1 MPLAPSTSPT
11 TSSQSSETAKE
22 KEDECTR
29 VFLDASH
36 LISVGVLLPTIRS
49 LKPITYFNVILYTHT
64 IYAPKGVF
72 LSNSRESQR
81 VACRAR
87 NFSRAPVDDFTD
99 DGAHGVVDAMSPVAA
114 MTHGGLPSTPRHRA
128 DDGDPSTTPRGGR
141 ILAPSERVGRMENE
155 RKRGG
160 TSASAS
166 PNVGSRKRVS
176 VAKKRATRTGAVS
189 ARTRQAL
196 MSGVLKWDSE
206 KGVLKEKPSPA
217 RKVSKPHGTGRK
229 SGGLGGDALAAKVAR
244 ALASSRNLVETSGRV
259 GVTKGGDEAKERR
272 ETKRRLEEERALVQS
287 VGVKRSRQSG
297 EADTSGNSSQ
307 VHLPQVRTGR
317 ASKMKQLA
325 LGSARRLKAKPFEQ
339 IPEYQPDNVL
349 VCLNHNSKSAK
360 EWCTNERIFEL
371 CAPGSLLDISDAS
384 LQPATKAVV
393 ARALRDDIHGN
404 KTSKYIRVKVI
415 EHFLDTK
422 TGWTYST
429 VQVVSKRTDAKGAK
443 RSVPSRED
451 ELVFNL
457 TEEAAYGCLRLH
469 RLPLGEASARNMR
482 KLSTES
488 PSSQDTAE
496 ALQPSTPPHARN
508 ASPPPKKKKTQKP
521 STGTSEAA
529 LQEEYAKL
537 YEKVAEFR
545 AEHPNANDSQEE
557 AAAHHADE
565 SPVTDVSPE
574 SDEDQLPSSAV
585 TPPSPETGSVLPTD
599 RMLRS
604 LPDVEVTPQPR
615 VVDDH
620 RLEFVRSSPAQMH
633 AETPVITRPFVATN
647 HDLRVGRLEGRPMIQ
662 ISDNALPGPMLS
674 IGEIGGVESSLLNA
688 PRFHD
693 RLNSPLLDNGQAQL
707 EEFYERMQ
715 QRMNMHALS
724 NDARRRTTDPEMF
737 LTDTYLTR
745 CEPLRVAMPPPRITA
760 PPPESA
766 GPMVYYVPVPVV
778 KNRDPGVV
786 TEVVVG
792 GVRLK
797 VIQEPLVAQDVHY
810 HPMVA
815 ETDNTRATDSDA
827 LSNVRLAREH
837 QRQIEAQPIVHRR
850 AEFDDETA
858 LAANLLMLRQS
869 YRSLKKPTKSK
880 SKPRKQKSSGK
891 T

>member
-1 MPLAPSTSPT
+1 MIAFFSLNSGISNL
-11 TSSQSSETAKE
+11 
-22 KEDECTR
+22 
-29 VFLDASH
+29 VFQYQTVYPYDSCPQG
-36 LISVGVLLPTIRS
+36 SV
-49 LKPITYFNVILYTHT
+49 
-64 IYAPKGVF
+64 
-72 LSNSRESQR
+72 LSNGVER
-81 VACRAR
+81 VNACRAR
-87 NFSRAPVDDFTD
+87 KFSSASVDDFTD
-99 DGAHGVVDAMSPVAA
+99 DRADGAEDAMSPVAA
-114 MTHGGLPSTPRHRA
+114 MTHGELPSTPRRRA
-128 DDGDPSTTPRGGR
+128 DDGDQSTTPRGGR
-141 ILAPSERVGRMENE
+141 ILLAPERVGREENE

-160 TSASAS
+160 TSAS
-166 PNVGSRKRVS
+166 PNVGSRKRVI

-189 ARTRQAL
+189 ARTRQAF

-206 KGVLKEKPSPA
+206 KGVLKEKPSPT
-217 RKVSKPHGTGRK
+217 RKVSKPNGTGRK
-229 SGGLGGDALAAKVAR
+229 SDGLGGDALAAIVAR
-244 ALASSRNLVETSGRV
+244 ALASSMNVMETSGRV

-272 ETKRRLEEERALVQS
+272 EAKRRLEEERALVQS

-297 EADTSGNSSQ
+297 EPDTSGNSSQ
-307 VHLPQVRTGR
+307 VHLPQVKTGR

-325 LGSARRLKAKPFEQ
+325 LDSARRLKAKPFEQ

-384 LQPATKAVV
+384 LHPATKAVV
-393 ARALRDDIHGN
+393 ARALRDDIHRN

-415 EHFLDTK
+415 EHFLDTN

-429 VQVVSKRTDAKGAK
+429 VQVVSKRTDTKGAK

-496 ALQPSTPPHARN
+496 ALQPGIPPHARN
-508 ASPPPKKKKTQKP
+508 ASPPKKKKKKAQKP

-537 YEKVAEFR
+537 YKKVAEFR

-565 SPVTDVSPE
+565 YPVTGVSPE

-585 TPPSPETGSVLPTD
+585 TPPLPETGSVLPTD

-615 VVDDH
+615 AVDDH
-620 RLEFVRSSPAQMH
+620 RVEFVRSSPAQMH
-633 AETPVITRPFVATN
+633 AETPVITRPFVAT
-647 HDLRVGRLEGRPMIQ
+647 HHELRVGRLEGRPMIQ
-662 ISDNALPGPMLS
+662 ISDNALPGPILS
-674 IGEIGGVESSLLNA
+674 IGEIGGVESSLLSA

-707 EEFYERMQ
+707 EEFYERVQ

-745 CEPLRVAMPPPRITA
+745 REPLRVAMPPPRITA

-797 VIQEPLVAQDVHY
+797 VIQEPLVAQSVHY
-810 HPMVA
+810 QPMVA

-837 QRQIEAQPIVHRR
+837 QRQIEAQPAVHRQ

-858 LAANLLMLRQS
+858 LTASLLMLRQS